1 MDSSTPSLS
10 RRLSYE
16 STTTSEFEVI
26 SRDRSSSPD
35 SNKEGSF
42 GQEISI
48 SSSPLPGAS
57 IEIPDLYSGEHY
69 APEQSLQP
77 SDDDPAAKST
87 LLDRSTGAPSFTNTA
102 SQISTSDVSIM
113 AGESA
118 SVLGQAVP
126 DGDDGDRSTKCSA
139 SQASESDISRKARE
153 SAGML
158 EQVFHELYTLK
169 RRNSMLEKMAQQSS
183 EWRIATEQ
191 LEEETKML
199 KKTVKACRTREQ
211 KLSEEMDELRQERD
225 YLLAKTN
232 PPKVDLPEKQ
242 SRSFLQIIV
251 VFGILIAAVAIF
263 LGCYVQLLKERRHC
277 KDLEE
282 QLVIMNDLI
291 EKLEVEHA
299 AEYQRRLDETS
310 KRITDDMRADIA
322 AARKERELEHERLLE
337 AYREKMLLY
346 DDLTTLRKEK
356 SQKGKKYS
364 SWR

>member
-57 IEIPDLYSGEHY
+57 IEIPDLYSGEQY
-69 APEQSLQP
+69 TPEQSLQP

-102 SQISTSDVSIM
+102 SQISMSDVSIM

-118 SVLGQAVP
+118 SVLGQPSP

-139 SQASESDISRKARE
+139 SQASESEISRKARE

-211 KLSEEMDELRQERD
+211 KLNEEMDELRQERD
-225 YLLAKTN
+225 NLLVKTN

-282 QLVIMNDLI
+282 QLMIMNDLI

-322 AARKERELEHERLLE
+322 AARKEVVLSH
-337 AYREKMLLY
+337 YC
-346 DDLTTLRKEK
+346 
-356 SQKGKKYS
+356 
-364 SWR
+364 

>member
-1 MDSSTPSLS
+1 MDSSNPSLS

-26 SRDRSSSPD
+26 SRDRSSSSGSARD
-35 SNKEGSF
+35 GSF

-57 IEIPDLYSGEHY
+57 IEIPDLYSGEHD

-77 SDDDPAAKST
+77 SDDDPTAKST
-87 LLDRSTGAPSFTNTA
+87 LLDRSTGAPSLTNTA
-102 SQISTSDVSIM
+102 SQISVSDVSIM

-118 SVLGQAVP
+118 SVLGQASP

-169 RRNSMLEKMAQQSS
+169 RRNSM
-183 EWRIATEQ
+183 
-191 LEEETKML
+191 
-199 KKTVKACRTREQ
+199 
-211 KLSEEMDELRQERD
+211 
-225 YLLAKTN
+225 
-232 PPKVDLPEKQ
+232 VDLPEKQ

-251 VFGILIAAVAIF
+251 VLGILIAAVAIF

-291 EKLEVEHA
+291 EKLE
-299 AEYQRRLDETS
+299 YQRRLDETS

-322 AARKERELEHERLLE
+322 AARKEI
-337 AYREKMLLY
+337 AF
-346 DDLTTLRKEK
+346 
-356 SQKGKKYS
+356 S
-364 SWR
+364 SVNAIFPCVSPMTGAHLG